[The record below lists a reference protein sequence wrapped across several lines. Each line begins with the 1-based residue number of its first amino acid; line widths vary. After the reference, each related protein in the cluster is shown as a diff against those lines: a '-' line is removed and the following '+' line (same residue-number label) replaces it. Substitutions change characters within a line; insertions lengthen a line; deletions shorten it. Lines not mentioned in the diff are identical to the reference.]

1 MEPGKVFSVNQIT
14 ETRTTRRAAAT
25 RSAIVD
31 AAEELLIEGGPD
43 AVTVES
49 IAERADVAVQTV
61 YNRVGRRPAV
71 LLAVAERA
79 LVENRQYM
87 DAAFAEA
94 GPPLTRIRQ
103 AARAYT
109 QFAIDRPH
117 QFRLILDPPD
127 EPQALERISSLIDE
141 QVGKLAEVL
150 ADGLA
155 DGTFTATI
163 EPDTLA
169 VTMWAMMD
177 GILAL
182 QWRAGRVPVD
192 AATAE
197 RMVESAMALI
207 QDGILPH

>member
-1 MEPGKVFSVNQIT
+1 MNQIT

-25 RSAIVD
+25 RSAIIE
-31 AAEELLIEGGPD
+31 AAEQLLTEGGPD
-43 AVTVES
+43 AVTIEA

-61 YNRVGRRPAV
+61 YNRVGRRPEI

-87 DAAFAEA
+87 DAAFAET
-94 GPPLTRIRQ
+94 GPPLVRMTR

-109 QFAIDRPH
+109 QFAIERPQ

-127 EPQALERISSLIDE
+127 EPEALERISGLIDH

-150 ADGLA
+150 ADGVA
-155 DGTFTATI
+155 DGSFTASI

-169 VTMWAMMD
+169 VAMWAMMD

-182 QWRAGRVPVD
+182 NWRADRKRVD
-192 AATAE
+192 AAALAQ
-197 RMVESAMALI
+197 MVESAMSVI
-207 QDGILPH
+207 QNGILSH